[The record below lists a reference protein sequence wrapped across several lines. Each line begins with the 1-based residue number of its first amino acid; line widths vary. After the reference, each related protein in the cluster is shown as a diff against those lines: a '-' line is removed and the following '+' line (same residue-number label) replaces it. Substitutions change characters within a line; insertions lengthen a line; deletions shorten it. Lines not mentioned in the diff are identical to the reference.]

1 MGGPAAGIAEADW
14 LTTPV
19 AVRKLVLAQRDAIE
33 QLRDQLTALA
43 TELASLGERICHSSR
58 NSTKPA
64 SCAPSPRLNPS
75 EI

>member
-1 MGGPAAGIAEADW
+1 LI
-14 LTTPV
+14 
-19 AVRKLVLAQRDAIE
+19 LAQRDAIE
-33 QLRDQLTALA
+33 QLRAQLTALA

-64 SCAPSPRLNPS
+64 YCAPSPRLNPS